1 MTKSLRQI
9 AELVS
14 RGIVLKRRLPPRFGG
29 GSLFVSPDSGL
40 KYYRRDLGKAD
51 PQLFQMVEELVRPGD
66 VVWDIGANVGLFSFA
81 AAGIAG
87 SQGQVIAVEPDG
99 WLVSLLRRSSNLR
112 DQTRAPVVVIPAAVS
127 DSMGLARLHIASRAR
142 SANFID
148 GVQVTEAGGTRRIDL
163 VIAVTLDWLMEILP
177 PPQVLKIDVE
187 GMEDRVLQG
196 AKELLA
202 KVRPRI
208 WCEVLPRNADAISN
222 ILHSAG
228 YEIFNGQI
236 EHSAREPLA
245 KAVWDTL
252 AAPKELMPLGSKAGA
267 TLG

>member
-1 MTKSLRQI
+1 
-9 AELVS
+9 
-14 RGIVLKRRLPPRFGG
+14 
-29 GSLFVSPDSGL
+29 
-40 KYYRRDLGKAD
+40 
-51 PQLFQMVEELVRPGD
+51 MVEELVRPGD

-87 SQGQVIAVEPDG
+87 SRGQVIAVEPDG

-112 DQTRAPVVVIPAAVS
+112 DPARAPVVVIPAAVS
-127 DSMGLARLHIASRAR
+127 DSTGLARLHIASRAR

-148 GVQVTEAGGTRRIDL
+148 GVQVTEAGGTRRIDS
-163 VIAVTLDWLMEILP
+163 VIAVTLDWLLENLP

-187 GMEDRVLQG
+187 GMEHRVLQG

-208 WCEVLPRNADAISN
+208 WCEVLPRNADATSN

-236 EHSAREPLA
+236 EPSERQPLA

-252 AAPKELMPLGSKAGA
+252 ASPKELRPLGSQAGA